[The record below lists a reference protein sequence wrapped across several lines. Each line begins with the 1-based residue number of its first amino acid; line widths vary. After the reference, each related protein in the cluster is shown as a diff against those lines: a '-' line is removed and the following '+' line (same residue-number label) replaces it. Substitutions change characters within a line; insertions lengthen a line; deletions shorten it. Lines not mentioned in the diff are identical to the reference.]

1 MHLKTLT
8 LRGFKSFA
16 STTTMN
22 LEPGITCVVGP
33 NGSGKSNVVDAL
45 AWVMGEQGA
54 KNLRGGQMADVI
66 FAGTSGRAPLGRAQ
80 VSLTIDNS
88 DGALPIDYSE
98 VTISRTL
105 FRGGGS
111 EYSINGTQCRLLD
124 IQELLSDTGMGRQMH
139 VIVGQGQLDAILGAG
154 PEERRGFIEEAAG
167 VLKHRKRK
175 ERALRKLE
183 SMDANLVRVRDL
195 TNEIHRQLRPLA
207 RQAETA
213 RKAGLIQAEVRDA
226 RARIL
231 ADDVQTLKE
240 RLDAGKASGEAATAR
255 KNALNESL
263 EVAKKTLADAEDLAR
278 KGTPRTQHLT
288 QLWQELSSVHASL
301 MTLSSVSAERM
312 RNASH
317 PAQQPR
323 VDIAELDERSEA
335 ANEED
340 ADLLQQVEDSGA
352 RLSEAVKKREEAE
365 AKARK
370 AQENVRHLEAE
381 QSNRR
386 EHIARLIGDVNAAE
400 QTLQSALSEVE
411 RMRQAVTDAHDRT
424 EQARA
429 ELEQLG
435 EETEDDAASSAH
447 EKAAQARDHARDEV
461 DRLLNEERVAQAERA
476 TWTSRRDT
484 LAQSLEP
491 ADATAELLSGGHEQV
506 RGSLAQFISAK
517 DGWEN
522 AITALLEPFADA
534 AVVTSLDAACEL
546 MDASGQR
553 RMVAPAMAASSQEPD
568 VEIEGFTR
576 AIDVI
581 DFAADVSP
589 IVRALLAG
597 AVVAEDVPEALE
609 ALKNPLVTK
618 VATRDA
624 DILTPVSAHSF
635 GGEHSSVLE
644 RHADFEH
651 ARERAEEAAKQ
662 LEQVSAQLKQAREKY
677 DLALKEANQQLVAL
691 RQADSERA
699 KRMEVRARATS
710 KLRSAEG
717 EEQRLSSALKK
728 VEDGIERARTRLEE
742 ARAKQASAEALPAVA
757 DPSEARDLAEK
768 LEAEAR
774 EARATET
781 QTRLDIRTLEEQSHR
796 ARDRARGLRQQLA
809 RARSDLAEY
818 ERRESARKR
827 ELARLTD
834 AHARVQQPIQVAEQA
849 LEQAADELREAESE
863 RTEASEAAA
872 SARHE
877 VDELRAQLLEI
888 TDAAHRDEIALQ
900 EVNLRYEHATNAAF
914 EELGLDVSELLEKY
928 GPHNLVEAEE
938 PYPYVRAEQE
948 KRLRKAK
955 RELDRLGKINPLALE
970 EHEALSK
977 RHQFLADQLRD
988 LVESKNDLLNIVEEV
1003 DERVETVFTEAF
1015 YDTQEAF
1022 KHVFATLFPGGSGRL
1037 VLTDPENMLE
1047 TGVEIEARPAGKKI
1061 TRLSLLSGG
1070 ERSLAALA
1078 LLVAIFKARPSP
1090 FYVLDEVEAALDD
1103 QNLSRLIT
1111 IFKELQQDSQ
1121 LIIVTHQKRTMKIA
1135 DALYGV
1141 TMRGG
1146 VTQVVSSK
1154 LADTE
1159 QARAEASA

>member
-1 MHLKTLT
+1 MT

-80 VSLTIDNS
+80 VSLTIDNT

-111 EYSINGTQCRLLD
+111 EYSINGTQVRLLD

-175 ERALRKLE
+175 ERALRKLD
-183 SMDANLVRVRDL
+183 SMEANLVRVRDL
-195 TNEIHRQLRPLA
+195 TNEIQRQLRPLA

-213 RKAGLIQAEVRDA
+213 RKAAVIQADVRDA

-231 ADDVQTLKE
+231 ADDVQNLKE
-240 RLDAGKASGEAATAR
+240 RLEAGKASGSAAEAR
-255 KNALNESL
+255 KDALNKAL
-263 EVAKKTLADAEDLAR
+263 QAAQGRLADAEELAR

-288 QLWQELSSVHASL
+288 RLWQELSSVHASL
-301 MTLSSVSAERM
+301 MTLSSVSAERI
-312 RNASH
+312 RSASH
-317 PAQQPR
+317 PVAAPR
-323 VDIAELDERSEA
+323 VDIVQLDERSQQA
-335 ANEED
+335 GEED
-340 ADLLQQVEDSGA
+340 AKLLREVEESGA
-352 RLSEAVKKREEAE
+352 RLAQAVKAREDAE
-365 AKARK
+365 ARARK
-370 AQENVRHLEAE
+370 AGEKVRHLEAE
-381 QSNRR
+381 HSNRR

-400 QTLQSALSEVE
+400 QSLQSALSEVE
-411 RMRQAVTDAHDRT
+411 RMREAVSQAEQRT
-424 EQARA
+424 LNARA
-429 ELEQLG
+429 EMEGMAEESPDDEAAKAHEQA
-435 EETEDDAASSAH
+435 TKTRDDA
-447 EKAAQARDHARDEV
+447 RDLV
-461 DRLLNEERVAQAERA
+461 DQLLNEEREAEAARA

-491 ADATAELLSGGHEQV
+491 ADATAELLNGEHPEV
-506 RGSLAQFISAK
+506 KGSLAQFVSAQS
-517 DGWEN
+517 GWEN
-522 AITALLEPFADA
+522 AVTALLEPFADA
-534 AVVTSLDAACEL
+534 AVVTSLEAASKL
-546 MDASGQR
+546 FSDTGQR
-553 RMVAPAMAASSQEPD
+553 RMVTASSGAAKD
-568 VEIEGFTR
+568 VEITGFTS
-576 AIDVI
+576 ALDVVEFSTEVESI
-581 DFAADVSP
+581 M
-589 IVRALLAG
+589 RALLAG
-597 AVVAEDVPEALE
+597 AVVCETASDALD
-609 ALKNPLVTK
+609 ALKNPLVTQA
-618 VATRDA
+618 VTRQG
-624 DILTPVSAHSF
+624 DILTPVSARTS
-635 GGEHSSVLE
+635 GGEHSSVLA
-644 RHADFEH
+644 RHADYEH
-651 ARERAEEAAKQ
+651 ARKKADEADAHLRAVSEKLAKARKAYDEALVA
-662 LEQVSAQLKQAREKY
+662 
-677 DLALKEANQQLVAL
+677 ANRQLVAL

-717 EEQRLSSALKK
+717 EEQRLRSALQK
-728 VEDGIERARTRLEE
+728 VEDGIERARTRLDE
-742 ARAKQASAEALPAVA
+742 ARAKQAGAEALPAVENPAQAREEA
-757 DPSEARDLAEK
+757 DK
-768 LEAEAR
+768 LEESAR
-774 EARATET
+774 EARALET

-796 ARDRARGLRQQLA
+796 ARDRARSLRQQLA
-809 RARSDLAEY
+809 RARADLEEY
-818 ERRESARKR
+818 ERKEAARKR
-827 ELARLTD
+827 ELTRLTD
-834 AHARVQQPIQVAEQA
+834 AHARVEIPIHVAETA
-849 LEQAADELREAESE
+849 LEQAASELREAESE

-872 SARHE
+872 AARRE
-877 VDELRAQLLEI
+877 VDDLRAQLLEI
-888 TDAAHRDEIALQ
+888 TDAVHRDVIALQ
-900 EVNLRYEHATNAAF
+900 EVQLRFEHVTTTAF
-914 EELGLDVSELLEKY
+914 NELGLEVPELLEKY
-928 GPHNLVEAEE
+928 GPHNLVEADD

-948 KRLRKAK
+948 KRLAKAE
-955 RELDRLGKINPLALE
+955 RALDRLGKINPLALE
-970 EHEALSK
+970 EHDALSK

-988 LVESKNDLLNIVEEV
+988 LVESKNDLLNIVDEV
-1003 DERVETVFTEAF
+1003 DERVEEVFTQAF
-1015 YDTQEAF
+1015 LDTQEAF
-1022 KHVFATLFPGGSGRL
+1022 NHVFATLFPGGSGKL
-1037 VLTDPENMLE
+1037 VLTDPEKMLE

-1103 QNLSRLIT
+1103 VNLSRLLT

-1121 LIIVTHQKRTMKIA
+1121 LIIITHQKRTMKIA

-1146 VTQVVSSK
+1146 VTQVISSK
-1154 LADTE
+1154 LSDTK
-1159 QARAEASA
+1159 QARMEDKDAVS